1 MSTSQ
6 LRDLRILVVEDEYW
20 LADELCTELTEA
32 GAIVIG
38 PAASVA
44 DALALIESADHLD
57 GAVLDVNLRG
67 VMGFPVADLLAQRG
81 VRFVFATGYD
91 DDAIPSRFSGTT
103 RYQKPVAI
111 RQIERALG
119 NAPRSG

>member
-44 DALALIESADHLD
+44 DALALIESADQLD
-57 GAVLDVNLRG
+57 GG